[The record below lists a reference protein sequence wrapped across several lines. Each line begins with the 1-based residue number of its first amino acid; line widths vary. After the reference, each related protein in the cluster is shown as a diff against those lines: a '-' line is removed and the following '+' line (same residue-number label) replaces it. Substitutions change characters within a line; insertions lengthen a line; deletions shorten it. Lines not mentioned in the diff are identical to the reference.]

1 VVISRFYSARKTP
14 TRGNTAAAANWRFD
28 GLKVTI
34 VRETTGLLKTPFSTT
49 PQHSLIELLGFSEG
63 IV

>member
-1 VVISRFYSARKTP
+1 
-14 TRGNTAAAANWRFD
+14 
-28 GLKVTI
+28 VTI